1 MQIREK
7 GKKLLC
13 IRTVYVPEKKR
24 TVGVTVASQESYL
37 STVSNEVCQQL
48 TKEEVDQLTE
58 WLSKRSEND
67 TVNRLKFSLSYV
79 ASRMEEAAE
88 ALTVD
93 GLKEGLSEQ
102 QAAEI
107 WQAHEKLS
115 KALKKAGFKKPAKP
129 KGQTAKKPVDNHP
142 NLPFDDQNQ
151 A

>member
-37 STVSNEVCQQL
+37 STVSEKVSQQL

-58 WLSKRSEND
+58 WLAKRAEND

-79 ASRMEEAAE
+79 APRMGEAAE
-88 ALTVD
+88 ALTVN

-107 WQAHEKLS
+107 WQAHERLA
-115 KALKKAGFKKPAKP
+115 KALRKAGFKKP
-129 KGQTAKKPVDNHP
+129 KGQTAKKAVDNHP
-142 NLPFDDQNQ
+142 DLPFDEQN
-151 A
+151 